1 MTTDVS
7 LRITSDHRDL
17 QKWAHDFA
25 EEQLRPVAAEWDRR
39 QEFPWPVLAEA
50 ARIGLHS
57 PDFVDA
63 AAADPTGLSYPIVGE
78 EIAWGDPGLCIAIMS
93 TGMTMRMLKL
103 HATTEQLDEWVP
115 QCFGTVDDPHVV
127 AVAISEADAG
137 SDISRMR
144 TRAVYHRAG
153 DEWVLNGTKAWVTN
167 GGVAQVHIVVA
178 VVDSELG
185 ASGQAAFLIPPG
197 TAGFSQGRKY
207 EKLGIRASHT
217 AEVVLDEVR
226 VPGRCLLGGRERLEE
241 RLGQARAGQRTYA
254 NAALATLERTRPLIG
269 AYAVGT
275 ARAAFEHALAYAK
288 ERVQFGRPIGQHQ
301 AIGFQLVDMKASIDA
316 ARLLVWRAA
325 ALGANGHGLPGA
337 EGSMAKLVAAETAV
351 EVTQRAIQIL
361 GGAGFTTDHPV
372 ERWYRDAKIFSIFE
386 GTSEIQRLVIARAL
400 LSP

>member
-7 LRITSDHRDL
+7 LQITSDHRDL

-25 EEQLRPVAAEWDRR
+25 QGQLRPAAAEWDRR

-57 PDFVDA
+57 SEFVDSA
-63 AAADPTGLSYPIVGE
+63 IADPTGLSYPIVGE

-93 TGMTMRMLKL
+93 TGMTMRLLKL
-103 HATTEQLDEWVP
+103 HATEEQLDEWVP
-115 QCFGTVDDPHVV
+115 QCFGTVDDPHLVG
-127 AVAISEADAG
+127 VAISEADAG

-144 TRAVYHRAG
+144 TRAVYHQPE
-153 DEWVLNGTKAWVTN
+153 DEWVLDGTKAWVTN
-167 GGVAQVHIVVA
+167 GGVAQIHVVMA
-178 VVDSELG
+178 VVDPGLG
-185 ASGQAAFLIPPG
+185 ASGQAAFLVPPN
-197 TAGFSQGRKY
+197 TKGFSQGRKY
-207 EKLGIRASHT
+207 DKLGIRASHT
-217 AEVVLDEVR
+217 AEVVLDGVR
-226 VPGRCLLGGRERLEE
+226 LPGRCLLGGREQLEE
-241 RLGQARAGQRTYA
+241 RLAQARAGRPTHA

-275 ARAAFEHALAYAK
+275 ARAAFDHALAYAK
-288 ERVQFGRPIGQHQ
+288 ERVQFGKPIGEHQ
-301 AIGFQLVDMKASIDA
+301 AVGFQLVDMKASIDA

-325 ALGANGHGLPGA
+325 ALGATGHSLPGA
-337 EGSMAKLVAAETAV
+337 EGSMAKLVAAETAL
-351 EVTQRAIQIL
+351 EVTQQAIQIL

-400 LSP
+400 MSG

>member
-1 MTTDVS
+1 MTTDIS
-7 LRITSDHRDL
+7 LQITGDHRDL

-25 EEQLRPVAAEWDRR
+25 EGQLRPAAAEWDRR
-39 QEFPWPVLAEA
+39 QEFPFPVLAEA

-57 PDFVDA
+57 YEFVETA
-63 AAADPTGLSYPIVGE
+63 VADPTGLSYPIVGE

-103 HATTEQLDEWVP
+103 QATPEQLEEWVP
-115 QCFGTVDDPHVV
+115 QCFGTADDPHVV
-127 AVAISEADAG
+127 GVAISEADAG

-144 TRAVYHRAG
+144 TLAAYDEAT
-153 DEWVLNGTKAWVTN
+153 DEWVISGTKSWVTN
-167 GGVAQVHIVVA
+167 GGIAHIHLVVA
-178 VVDSELG
+178 VVDAELG
-185 ASGQAAFLIPPG
+185 ASGHATFLIPPN
-197 TAGFSQGRKY
+197 TRGFSQGRKY
-207 EKLGIRASHT
+207 DKLGIRASHT
-217 AEVVLDEVR
+217 AEIVLDDVR

-241 RLGQARAGQRTYA
+241 RLAQARHGRSTHA

-288 ERVQFGRPIGQHQ
+288 ERVQFGKPIGEHQ
-301 AIGFQLVDMKASIDA
+301 AIGFRLVDMKASIDA

-325 ALGANGHGLPGA
+325 ALGASGQSLSGA

-351 EVTQRAIQIL
+351 DVTQQAVQIL

-372 ERWYRDAKIFSIFE
+372 ERWYRDVKIFSIFE
-386 GTSEIQRLVIARAL
+386 GTSEIQRLVVARAL
-400 LSP
+400 LAG